1 MNKEILFE
9 FPSAMMT
16 LAESIAYKRFEAN
29 AGHPLNKN
37 GFISLQK
44 NFDEVSEFSADS
56 QHIRNPYCKVNIYN
70 ETTLFNLAEAVIE
83 STEIRENLYTAYGM
97 KFSVDFIYSSQ
108 IASIPIQDSERP
120 FYANEFH
127 RDMLFSSNIVKLFI
141 ALEDIDQTQGPTE
154 WISKQDSQKI
164 VRMGVRR
171 GEIKEYIN
179 DTFFFS
185 VKKGG
190 ACLLNPHTNIHKA
203 GIPEP
208 GKFRSQIMVQL
219 NPYADWAINKDLYK
233 RQFLREP
240 NLPLLR
246 NFGLRK
252 PHVKRA

>member
-1 MNKEILFE
+1 
-9 FPSAMMT
+9 MT
-16 LAESIAYKRFEAN
+16 LAEIIAYKRFEAN
-29 AGHPLNKN
+29 PGHPLNKN

-44 NFDEVSEFSADS
+44 KFDELWKFSADS

-70 ETTLFNLAEAVIE
+70 EKSLFNLAEAVIE
-83 STEIRENLYTAYGM
+83 NAEIRENLHAAYGM

-108 IASIPIQDSERP
+108 IASIPLLDREKP

-127 RDMLFSSNIVKLFI
+127 RDMLFSSNVVKLFI

-154 WISKQDSQKI
+154 WISKEDSQRI

-171 GEIKEYIN
+171 GEIKKYVN
-179 DTFFFS
+179 DTFSFS
-185 VKKGG
+185 VKKGE

-203 GIPEP
+203 GIPES

-246 NFGLRK
+246 NFGLRRL
-252 PHVKRA
+252 HTKRA